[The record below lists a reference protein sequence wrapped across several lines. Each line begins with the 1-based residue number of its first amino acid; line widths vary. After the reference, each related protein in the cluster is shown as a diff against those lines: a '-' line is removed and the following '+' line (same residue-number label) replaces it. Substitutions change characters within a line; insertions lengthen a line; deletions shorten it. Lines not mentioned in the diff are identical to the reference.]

1 MSKVWNINVLLCEKA
16 NDDVS
21 TIENIFDK
29 LVINKKNRRGNFT
42 IVIDFQKILCLTDKF

>member
-29 LVINKKNRRGNFT
+29 LVINKK
-42 IVIDFQKILCLTDKF
+42 IDVEILQLLQF